1 MKRKQESGHYEPPHS
16 LFGII
21 GEVARATGWSVDYI
35 LKLDYITLMMI
46 QMDIPR
52 YVEKKK
58 MTPDEIVR
66 HFEEMDKL
74 RRSPLP
80 EKESVR
86 WIFSLITQPSRSIW
100 NLSNWKYS

>member
-35 LKLDYITLMMI
+35 LKLDYITLMII

-66 HFEEMDKL
+66 HFEGMDKL
-74 RRSPLP
+74 RQTNRPPESAPGKGVSPLDFFTHYAA
-80 EKESVR
+80 K
-86 WIFSLITQPSRSIW
+86 
-100 NLSNWKYS
+100 